1 MSRDEELTR
10 GAIIFEITPEQ
21 MQDAMK
27 FLREFLEKTR
37 ALHSYFLQSKIDCLP
52 DPMHIIHLN
61 IQSVINITR
70 GLLIALMNSDTVSII
85 PSDKPT
91 RPH

>member
-21 MQDAMK
+21 MTETLK
-27 FLREFLEKTR
+27 FLKELLEKTR
-37 ALHSYFLQSKIDCLP
+37 ALHNYFLQSKVDCLP

-61 IQSVINITR
+61 IQSVINISK
-70 GLLIALMNSDTVSII
+70 GLLIALMNSDTVRII
-85 PSDKPT
+85 QADKPT
-91 RPH
+91 KPH

>member
-1 MSRDEELTR
+1 MSRDEELNR

-21 MQDAMK
+21 VQDAIK
-27 FLREFLEKTR
+27 FLRELLEKTR
-37 ALHSYFLQSKIDCLP
+37 ALHNYFLQSKVDCLP

-70 GLLIALMNSDTVSII
+70 GLLIALVNSNTVTFI
-85 PSDKPT
+85 PADKPT
-91 RPH
+91 KPN

>member
-21 MQDAMK
+21 MTETLK
-27 FLREFLEKTR
+27 FLKELLEKTR
-37 ALHSYFLQSKIDCLP
+37 ELQNYFLQSKIDCLP

-61 IQSVINITR
+61 IQSIINITK
-70 GLLIALMNSDTVSII
+70 GLLIALMNTDTVTIM
-85 PSDKPT
+85 PADKPS
-91 RPH
+91 RPN

>member
-21 MQDAMK
+21 MKETLK
-27 FLREFLEKTR
+27 FLKELLERTRE
-37 ALHSYFLQSKIDCLP
+37 LHNYFLQSKIDCLP

-61 IQSVINITR
+61 IQSVINISK
-70 GLLIALMNSDTVSII
+70 GLLFALMNSDTVTII
-85 PSDKPT
+85 PSDKT
-91 RPH
+91 IKPH

>member
-21 MQDAMK
+21 MEDAIK
-27 FLREFLEKTR
+27 FLKALLEKTR
-37 ALHSYFLQSKIDCLP
+37 ALHNYFLQSKIDCLP

-61 IQSVINITR
+61 IQSIMNITR
-70 GLLIALMNSDTVSII
+70 SLLIALMNSDTVTII

-91 RPH
+91 KPH

>member
-21 MQDAMK
+21 MTQTLK
-27 FLREFLEKTR
+27 FLRELLEKTR
-37 ALHSYFLQSKIDCLP
+37 ELQNYFLQSKIDCLP

-61 IQSVINITR
+61 IQSVINITK
-70 GLLIALMNSDTVSII
+70 GLLIALVKSDTVTII
-85 PSDKPT
+85 PTDKPT
-91 RPH
+91 KPN